1 MSQHDDEGEYD
12 PVTYIW
18 TIHTPAE
25 SNSDRYVK
33 ELMAVIIALE
43 EWRPDW
49 ERTLHTLQLSTDYMN
64 LGYYITPIL
73 LNQW

>member
-43 EWRPDW
+43 E
-49 ERTLHTLQLSTDYMN
+49 
-64 LGYYITPIL
+64 
-73 LNQW
+73 